1 MGIKIEEIYDDYT
14 KYKTLGDLF
23 QRKIRYWVVRT
34 NG

>member
-23 QRKIRYWVVRT
+23 K
-34 NG
+34 GK